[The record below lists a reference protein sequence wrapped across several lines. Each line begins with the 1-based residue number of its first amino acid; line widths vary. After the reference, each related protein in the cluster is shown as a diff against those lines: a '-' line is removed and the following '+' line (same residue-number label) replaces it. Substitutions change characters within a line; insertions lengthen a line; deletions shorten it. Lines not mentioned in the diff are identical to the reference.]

1 MGTGIWVTGKTIY
14 SSYCQACNFVTVVAS
29 SYILIPQY
37 KGIGAALSIFAG
49 SIIHSIALY
58 LVSRRQYKINYR
70 YVHSL
75 LFVILA
81 VCFAFIFGSL
91 EQDFNAMKLISYS
104 FVIFFVLS
112 IFTVLILAPKGT
124 MKLLIGYLKSSV

>member
-1 MGTGIWVTGKTIY
+1 MGNRKTIY

-37 KGIGAALSIFAG
+37 KGIGAAFDFAG

-81 VCFAFIFGSL
+81 VCFAFIFGSV
-91 EQDFNAMKLISYS
+91 EQDLNSMKLIFYPLFS
-104 FVIFFVLS
+104 FLFFL
-112 IFTVLILAPKGT
+112 FLRF
-124 MKLLIGYLKSSV
+124 